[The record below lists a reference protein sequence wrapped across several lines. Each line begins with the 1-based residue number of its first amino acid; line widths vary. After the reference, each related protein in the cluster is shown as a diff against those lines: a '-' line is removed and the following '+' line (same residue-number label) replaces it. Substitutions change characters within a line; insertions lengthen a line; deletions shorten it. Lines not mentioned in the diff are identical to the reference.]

1 MVMPLV
7 GWSVRLDSSTFPSA
21 HDAIS
26 WAIRRRSTPI
36 IDKPSIYSM
45 SKKRAVFEWMP
56 GLDAWEK
63 LAEAVYIFKAL
74 EKNCSGREMIV
85 LETYYAGGTN
95 EYALGLA
102 GYVGRMLKRD
112 KWFCYDVLR
121 GWARERPHHNLKWWS
136 KRYRVSESTIRRWQS
151 EIVEKL
157 DLMLQAALIGA
168 GEALRQSGHV
178 EW

>member
-1 MVMPLV
+1 MPFAGSSGL
-7 GWSVRLDSSTFPSA
+7 LDANCFPSA

-36 IDKPSIYSM
+36 IEKPSIYSM
-45 SKKRAVFEWMP
+45 GRKRAVFEWMP

-74 EKNCSGREMIV
+74 EKNCSTREMIV

-95 EYALGLA
+95 DYAPQLA
-102 GYVGRMLKRD
+102 GYVGRMLNRD
-112 KWFCYDVLR
+112 KWFCLDVLR
-121 GWARERPHHNLKWWS
+121 SWARERPHHNLKWWS
-136 KRYRVSESTIRRWQS
+136 KKYRVSESTIRRWQS
-151 EIVEKL
+151 DVIEKL
-157 DLMLQAALIGA
+157 DVMLQAALTGA